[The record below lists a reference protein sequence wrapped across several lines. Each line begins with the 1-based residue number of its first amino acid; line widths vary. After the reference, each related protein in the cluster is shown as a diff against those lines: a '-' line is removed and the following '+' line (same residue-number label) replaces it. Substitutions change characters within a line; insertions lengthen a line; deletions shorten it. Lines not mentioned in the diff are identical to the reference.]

1 MVEVEQGTASNI
13 ASVLLHTLE
22 NHGLSENF
30 LQDHLVAFASDGA
43 SVMLGKKAGVAKL
56 LLDQFPRLIVWH
68 CVAHRLELSLHDSL
82 HEVSGTNNFKHFI
95 DKLYT
100 VYHASPKN
108 RNQLQECARELD
120 VQLAT
125 IGRLLDTRWV
135 ASSNR
140 TLKAVWQS
148 YSALHAHFLSAS
160 EDKSRDSKDRSCYR
174 GLLSNLTSEA
184 FILNIGAMRD
194 ALQELSELSLE
205 LQKRTLTINEAHRAI
220 LRQIKVFEEMI
231 DKDGTYVS
239 TAKQA
244 VKDGSFK
251 GVPLRAA
258 GKNEPVINSNQLF
271 RSLAENMKQRLL
283 VCQSSHTSRAPSSA
297 SVSATEYNILVDCV
311 KVLYPAYWPDV
322 VDVRFGEDE
331 ISQLATRFG
340 VNVRSAVRAF
350 RSFVETQGTVIEDD
364 LKPLFSAIAAVPVST
379 SECERGF
386 SCMNLL
392 LTSARNSLYIT
403 TLSI

>member
-1 MVEVEQGTASNI
+1 
-13 ASVLLHTLE
+13 
-22 NHGLSENF
+22 
-30 LQDHLVAFASDGA
+30 
-43 SVMLGKKAGVAKL
+43 
-56 LLDQFPRLIVWH
+56 
-68 CVAHRLELSLHDSL
+68 
-82 HEVSGTNNFKHFI
+82 
-95 DKLYT
+95 
-100 VYHASPKN
+100 
-108 RNQLQECARELD
+108 
-120 VQLAT
+120 
-125 IGRLLDTRWV
+125 
-135 ASSNR
+135 
-140 TLKAVWQS
+140 
-148 YSALHAHFLSAS
+148 
-160 EDKSRDSKDRSCYR
+160 
-174 GLLSNLTSEA
+174 
-184 FILNIGAMRD
+184 
-194 ALQELSELSLE
+194 
-205 LQKRTLTINEAHRAI
+205 
-220 LRQIKVFEEMI
+220 MI

-283 VCQSSHTSRAPSSA
+283 VCQSSHTSRAPFSA

-386 SCMNLL
+386 SCMHEFA
-392 LTSARNSLYIT
+392 SHVRSQFSVHYIV
-403 TLSI
+403 